1 MVMADTTTITNGSL
15 IINELLTY
23 CKFYR
28 SSCTVANL
36 RKVVLNFYSTNE
48 IATAKNLLIS
58 RFPCLV
64 GTPYTTG
71 RRGSTARPQH
81 EAELDDVVNALDF
94 IDNKDLLSSVRFVA
108 ETLDRVPKYGPEE
121 INVCA
126 VVDRQ
131 RVADGQIM
139 DLVGRTETLENATN
153 LSTNGSAVND
163 VIMDSIRELD
173 KKVSTLS
180 ARIENT
186 NSAIGVFSNQINNVR
201 GPPARTHAE
210 ADLSMNLIISGVDEN
225 RDPQHWRGKI
235 DEVLKHVV
243 GRPVDIVD
251 IFRVGRYRNDL
262 TRPRPVIVKLR
273 SVWDHRL
280 ILSSRHKLKNFQ
292 PGNIFINPD
301 EALDVRRKKTLN
313 RLKMKYEADGKTV
326 NVTDGSLFIDNV
338 MLFSLENGFV
348 QTQQNG
354 QD

>member
-1 MVMADTTTITNGSL
+1 MAEATNQNL

-28 SSCTVANL
+28 SSATITNL

-48 IATAKNLLIS
+48 IASAKSLLIS
-58 RFPCLV
+58 TFPCLV
-64 GTPYTTG
+64 DTSFTTG
-71 RRGSTARPQH
+71 RRGSTSRPQH

-108 ETLDRVPKYGPEE
+108 EKLDRIPKYGPEE
-121 INVCA
+121 INICA

-139 DLVGRTETLENATN
+139 YLAGRMSELENTTS
-153 LSTNGSAVND
+153 LSTNVSVVND
-163 VIMDSIRELD
+163 TVMDSIRELD
-173 KKVSTLS
+173 KKVSALS

-186 NSAIGVFSNQINNVR
+186 NSAIGVFSNQINDVR
-201 GPPARTHAE
+201 GPPARSHAE
-210 ADLSMNLIISGVDEN
+210 ADLSMNLIISGVDED
-225 RDPQHWRGKI
+225 RDPQLWRGRI
-235 DEVLKHVV
+235 DDVLKHIM

-251 IFRVGRYRNDL
+251 LYRVGGRYRNEQL
-262 TRPRPVIVKLR
+262 RPRPVIVKLR

-280 ILSSRHKLKNFQ
+280 ILASRYKMKNYQ

-313 RLKMKYEADGKTV
+313 RLKIKYEVEGKVV

-338 MLFSLENGFV
+338 LLFSLENGFV
-348 QTQQNG
+348 KKQQQNG
-354 QD
+354 QN